1 MIEREASHEQLE
13 ETIHQLDTADKVYLK
28 QVQKIE
34 TVMKKTLK
42 SWKQLKAIRRETG
55 METVPYRLIAKEY
68 EVDGRK
74 SFDFG
79 IMQTDS
85 TN

>member
-1 MIEREASHEQLE
+1 
-13 ETIHQLDTADKVYLK
+13 
-28 QVQKIE
+28 
-34 TVMKKTLK
+34 MKKTLK